1 MFALNLFTKNNCAR
15 SEMISFMLHEKGQEF
30 RSIFVDSASG
40 EALSKE
46 IFKAV
51 SAPALVDHDVRLTE
65 LDLILEYIDER
76 YPHPTMMPPEPSK
89 RAHTRILLRRV
100 FNDLYP
106 LLDRFQETGC
116 QESADRLCTELNNIA
131 PLFSAQP
138 FLVTEYFNV
147 LDIAF
152 VPLLRH
158 LRPHVNLSPGINQ
171 YLERLTNREAF
182 KKTVA
187 SEAK

>member
-1 MFALNLFTKNNCAR
+1 MFALNLFTKSNCAR
-15 SEMISFMLHEKGQEF
+15 SEMISFLLHEKGQEF
-30 RSIFVDSASG
+30 RTIFVDTATG

-51 SAPALVDHDVRLTE
+51 QAPALVDHDVRLTD

-106 LLDRFQETGC
+106 LLDRFKDTGC
-116 QESADRLCTELNNIA
+116 QESAARLGIELNNFA
-131 PLFSAQP
+131 PVFSAQP
-138 FLVTEYFNV
+138 FLVNEYFN
-147 LDIAF
+147 LIDIAF

-158 LRPHVNLSPGINQ
+158 ISPHVSLSPGIIK
-171 YLERLTNREAF
+171 YLDRLTSREAF
-182 KKTVA
+182 KKTVVPGT
-187 SEAK
+187 K